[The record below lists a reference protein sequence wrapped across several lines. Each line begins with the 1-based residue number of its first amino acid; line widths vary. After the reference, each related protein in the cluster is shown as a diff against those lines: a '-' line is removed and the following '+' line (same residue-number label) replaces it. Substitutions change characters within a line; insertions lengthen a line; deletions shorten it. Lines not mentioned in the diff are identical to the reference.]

1 MARRRELSPFSLSF
15 LDVMSCGFGAVI
27 LIYIVI
33 NHSTEVTSQDLNRE
47 LMAEVSKMEEVVDD
61 GKERMVILRNTM
73 QETDEQTVTTD
84 GLVLEII
91 QTIVELRTQLAELE
105 SDSTRKDKSIEEL
118 KIELKELEE
127 ETKDLQGS
135 VGGKETVG
143 RAVRSFAGEGD
154 RQYLTG
160 MKIGGK
166 NILILMDA
174 SASMLDEKIVN
185 VIRMRNMSKERQL
198 ASSKWQRAIRTVEW
212 IAANIPGPS
221 YYQLYTFN
229 TNVAATINDSTGQW
243 LKALD
248 GVNLELSLENLKQ
261 IVPEKGT
268 SLITAFT
275 SIRDLKPLP
284 DNIYLIIDSL
294 PTQSDSPP
302 RGSTVQSRERV
313 AFFQDSLDQLPAG
326 IPVNVILF
334 PMEGDPLATPTFW
347 QLAQVT
353 GGSFLSPPE
362 DWP

>member
-1 MARRRELSPFSLSF
+1 MARRRELVAFSLSF

-33 NHSTEVTSQDLNRE
+33 NHSSEATSQDLNKV
-47 LMAEVSKMEEVVDD
+47 LMEEVSKMEEVVDD
-61 GKERMVILRNTM
+61 GKERMVILRNTLE
-73 QETDEQTVTTD
+73 ETEEQTVTTD
-84 GLVLEII
+84 GLALQII
-91 QTIVELRTQLAELE
+91 QTLAELRTQLAELE
-105 SDSTRKDKSIEEL
+105 SSSTRKDKSIEEL
-118 KIELKELEE
+118 KIELKQLEAESQEL
-127 ETKDLQGS
+127 KGS
-135 VGGKETVG
+135 VGGQESVG
-143 RAVRSFAGEGD
+143 KAVVSFAGEGD

-160 MKIGGK
+160 MRIGGK

-212 IAANIPGPS
+212 IAANIPGAS

-229 TNVAATINDSTGQW
+229 TDVQATITDSTGQW

-248 GVNLELSLENLKQ
+248 GVNLELSLDNLKQ

-268 SLITAFT
+268 SLITAF
-275 SIRDLKPLP
+275 SAIQDLKPLP
-284 DNIYLIIDSL
+284 DNVYLIIDSL

-302 RGSTVQSRERV
+302 RGSTVESRERV

-334 PMEGDPLATPTFW
+334 PMEGDPLATPTYW
-347 QLAQVT
+347 QLAQIT
-353 GGSFLSPPE
+353 GGSFLSPPD

>member
-1 MARRRELSPFSLSF
+1 MARKRDNNVFSLSF

-33 NHSTEVTSQDLNRE
+33 NHSTEVTSQDLNKE
-47 LMAEVSKMEEVVDD
+47 LMADVSKMERVVDD
-61 GKERMVILRNTM
+61 GRERMVELRNTLT
-73 QETDEQTVTTD
+73 ETDQKIVTTD

-91 QTIVELRTQLAELE
+91 ETINELRTQLALLE
-105 SDSTRKDKSIEEL
+105 SDSTHKDKSIEQL
-118 KIELKELEE
+118 KIELKKLEE
-127 ETKDLQGS
+127 ESEELKGS
-135 VGGKETVG
+135 VGGDEASG
-143 RAVRSFAGEGD
+143 RALRSFAGEGD

-160 MKIGGK
+160 MKIGGE
-166 NILILMDA
+166 NILILLDA

-185 VIRMRNMSKERQL
+185 VIRMRNMSREKQL

-212 IAANIPGPS
+212 ITANIPGQS
-221 YYQLYTFN
+221 YFQLYTFN
-229 TNVAATINDSTGQW
+229 TSVQSTINDSTGNW

-261 IVPEKGT
+261 VIPGKGT
-268 SLITAFT
+268 SLINAFS
-275 SIRDLKPLP
+275 SIQQLSPLP

-294 PTQSDSPP
+294 PTQAENPP
-302 RGSTVQSRERV
+302 SGSTVESRERV
-313 AFFQDSLDQLPAG
+313 RFFQDSLDQLPAG

-347 QLAQVT
+347 QLAQIT